1 MGCHVLF
8 QGIFPTQGLNPH
20 LLCLLHWQEDSLLL
34 VPHGKM
40 NISLLH
46 YFLHWNYS
54 NKILFLET
62 HVYLWVQKERRLW
75 LKSHLKTKKKPSLN
89 NHSSPYISYVQR
101 YENNIGSEDRIDSR
115 VQEERKGIHYETPLT
130 KIEQQSQTAYA

>member
-1 MGCHVLF
+1 M
-8 QGIFPTQGLNPH
+8 
-20 LLCLLHWQEDSLLL
+20 SS
-34 VPHGKM
+34 KRK
-40 NISLLH
+40 
-46 YFLHWNYS
+46 
-54 NKILFLET
+54 KIMTEESS
-62 HVYLWVQKERRLW
+62 KNN
-75 LKSHLKTKKKPSLN
+75 KKKPSLN